1 MVQWE
6 TELTELVVR
15 RGGALVGY
23 AYSLTRDKAQ
33 AEDLV
38 QDALVKVYSRLRRP
52 PRSGEAQV
60 DLRRSETTSAEA
72 YVRRAILTIYLDGYR
87 RRNHWVALKHLLAE
101 DAHTPGADRVATAR
115 VDVGVALRRLSPRQ
129 REVVIL
135 RYFDDLTVP
144 QIAAALGTSQGTVKR
159 HLFDAAAVLRDALA
173 EVTAPEVDTSLDE
186 RLDAVTGAIR
196 RRRTAKV
203 AAIGGVS
210 LVLIVLLGFA
220 AAWGPGRFLSE
231 HVPPAT
237 PSPETS
243 SDAVG
248 AGWAPSGWSGIGE
261 QYLCGMDVTALTST
275 SDTVRLELTGD
286 VEAADGGDV
295 RDDFLSAP
303 VRIVRTDAEGPDLDG
318 GRPHLVFARNGQVVD
333 LGRGWREGG
342 YALPGAGGS
351 VVRVAEA
358 DAFTA
363 CGAWTTKGPETPW
376 EEYLDP
382 RPAGTY
388 DVYAVMSW
396 TEGDGVLELVV
407 SEPVTM
413 EVPAVDVPDEEP
425 LAVGIREGYQPPWLE
440 GTSLACGDHASDIP
454 GRFYDSWGPELL
466 TVSSSAQRMSFWFEN
481 KEGPDVDT
489 TRTPPTLVWLSG
501 GRVVSVG
508 SDVRS
513 EPVERFRVDDKGSD
527 QIHVAIGDPD
537 PACLLDPA
545 AGMPEGDYEAY
556 ALMEIAPGSGGER
569 RFISTGFGE
578 TISYR
583 PGR

>member
-52 PRSGEAQV
+52 PRSGEAQL
-60 DLRRSETTSAEA
+60 DLRRSESTGAEA

-135 RYFDDLTVP
+135 RFFDDLTVP

-159 HLFDAAAVLRDALA
+159 HLFDASAVLRDALA
-173 EVTAPEVDTSLDE
+173 EATAPELDTSLDE
-186 RLDAVTGAIR
+186 RLDAVTGAVR

-220 AAWGPGRFLSE
+220 AAWGPGRFLSDP
-231 HVPPAT
+231 VPPAT

-243 SDAVG
+243 GDAVRVG
-248 AGWAPSGWSGIGE
+248 WVPAGWSAIGD

-275 SDTVRLELTGD
+275 SDVVGLELTGD
-286 VEAADGGDV
+286 VEAADGGDE

-303 VRIVRTDAEGPDLDG
+303 VRIVRTDAEGPALDG
-318 GRPHLVFARNGQVVD
+318 GPPRLVFARNGQVVD
-333 LGRGWREGG
+333 LGRGWTEGG

-351 VVRVAEA
+351 VARVAEA

-376 EEYLDP
+376 GVYLDP

-388 DVYAVMSW
+388 DVYAAMYW
-396 TEGDGVLELVV
+396 TAGDGDVELVV

-413 EVPAVDVPDEEP
+413 EVPALDVPGEEEP
-425 LAVGIREGYQPPWLE
+425 AAGIRDGYQPPWLA
-440 GTSLACGDHASDIP
+440 GTSLACGDPASDIP
-454 GRFYDSWGPELL
+454 GRFYDSWGPESLD
-466 TVSSSAQRMSFWFEN
+466 VGSSAQGMSLRFEN
-481 KEGPDVDT
+481 TEGPDLDT
-489 TRTPPTLVWLSG
+489 TRTPPTLVWLND

-508 SDVRS
+508 SDVWS
-513 EPVERFRVDDKGSD
+513 EPVEPFRADGNGSGR
-527 QIHVAIGDPD
+527 IPVAIGDPD
-537 PACLLDPA
+537 PACLLDPD
-545 AGMPEGDYEAY
+545 AGLPEGDYEAY
-556 ALMEIAPGSGGER
+556 VLMEIAPGSGGER
-569 RFISTGFGE
+569 RFISAE
-578 TISYR
+578 LEESISYE